1 MGKKV
6 VVNDGE
12 GNLDPEFVRRI
23 AMNIRAGAKIAIEH
37 KGNTFLK
44 IMLKTYTFFL
54 FIMY

>member
-23 AMNIRAGAKIAIEH
+23 ALNIRSGAKIAIEH
-37 KGNTFLK
+37 KGNPFLIILHK
-44 IMLKTYTFFL
+44 EVLFL
-54 FIMY
+54 F